1 MRTTVRYSTTMAAL
15 AVVTLAAAQEP
26 LRAPTLQERV
36 DMLERQVATIDTRFG
51 LEATR
56 PANLGIGETGVGL
69 ASRVDALER
78 SLERLAADVARVQQL
93 ADNAARDAQQ
103 AQREAMS
110 AQQTARDAAMR
121 AR

>member
-36 DMLERQVATIDTRFG
+36 DTLERQVATIDTRFG
-51 LEATR
+51 LETTR

>member
-1 MRTTVRYSTTMAAL
+1 MRTTVRYSTTVAAL
-15 AVVTLAAAQEP
+15 AVVAFAAAQEP
-26 LRAPTLQERV
+26 LRPPTLQERV
-36 DMLERQVATIDTRFG
+36 DTLERQVATIDTRFG
-51 LEATR
+51 LESTR

-69 ASRVDALER
+69 TSRVDALER

-121 AR
+121 TR